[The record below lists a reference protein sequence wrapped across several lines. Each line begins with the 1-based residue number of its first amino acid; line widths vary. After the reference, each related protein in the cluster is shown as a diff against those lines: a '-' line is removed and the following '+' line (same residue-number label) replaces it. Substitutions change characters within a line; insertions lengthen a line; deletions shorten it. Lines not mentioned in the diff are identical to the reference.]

1 MCEHSTS
8 SSLKMEDGKLKM
20 KLNWM
25 RKFDCGRCML
35 NVEVGHKKKIWR
47 SLWKK
52 CYSFPVFYCRI
63 SCELFF
69 LYVTIFRQTLT
80 LKLLFFPR
88 LLSDNVWDKLEDLR
102 TDIHG
107 HIHSWTPPKKK
118 HKQDEESH
126 ATFTENEIYWLYPV
140 VIAPSLP
147 SLVTFLYHFSWFL
160 LFKEVIGGMR

>member
-1 MCEHSTS
+1 M
-8 SSLKMEDGKLKM
+8 
-20 KLNWM
+20 
-25 RKFDCGRCML
+25 CML

-47 SLWKK
+47 SLWNNVT
-52 CYSFPVFYCRI
+52 VFLYFI
-63 SCELFF
+63 AEYHANFFF

-118 HKQDEESH
+118 TQARRGKSRNFYGKWNLLTISGSDS
-126 ATFTENEIYWLYPV
+126 TV
-140 VIAPSLP
+140 PSL
-147 SLVTFLYHFSWFL
+147 SRNFLVSFFVVFTF
-160 LFKEVIGGMR
+160 